1 MMGLRALS
9 LEGQTPVV
17 ERKAASFNRPPN
29 R

>member
-9 LEGQTPVV
+9 LAAQIPVV
-17 ERKAASFNRPPN
+17 ESKAASFNRPPN